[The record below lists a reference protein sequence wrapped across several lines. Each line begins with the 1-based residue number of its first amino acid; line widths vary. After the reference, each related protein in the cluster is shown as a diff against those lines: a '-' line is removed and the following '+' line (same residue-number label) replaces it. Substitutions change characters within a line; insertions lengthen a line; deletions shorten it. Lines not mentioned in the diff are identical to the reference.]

1 VTAVTQLDFLTAF
14 GSLTFKILSMKRKF
28 MSATFALALASVIVL
43 AQNKAKQD
51 EVEIEMMTY
60 PEIYSAIHDKG
71 KTTVLIYNGG
81 TEQRGPHAVLGG
93 HTLMAHAIAPM
104 IARQLGN
111 ALVAPVLPYST
122 NPAGGVESKWP
133 GSVGLSSELF
143 TKVNEAVVDS
153 MTKNGFKNIVL
164 MGDHGGGQD
173 ELKKVAAAM
182 DAKYGPQG
190 THVYFSG
197 AVYEQSR
204 REFADWLTSKHLPL
218 SNHAGISDTSMMLY
232 LQPVAEAWVRNI
244 YKTTVGDPVLAPG
257 QRADPKVPRVNNG
270 VTGDPRQS
278 TPEIGKLAVEIKVKD
293 AVAEIR
299 KLIAA
304 KTGSR

>member
-1 VTAVTQLDFLTAF
+1 
-14 GSLTFKILSMKRKF
+14 MRKLIV
-28 MSATFALALASVIVL
+28 AIFALALASAIAL
-43 AQNKAKQD
+43 AQRTPRQD

-60 PEIYSAIHDKG
+60 PEIHSAIHDHG

-93 HTLMAHAIAPM
+93 HTLMARAIAPM

-122 NPAGGVESKWP
+122 NPAGGVDPKWP
-133 GSVGLSSELF
+133 GSVALSPELF
-143 TKVNEAVVDS
+143 QKVNEAVVDG
-153 MTKNGFKNIVL
+153 MAKNGFTNIVL

-173 ELKKVAAAM
+173 ELKKLAGAM

-204 REFADWLTSKHLPL
+204 LELAGWLTSKHLPL
-218 SNHAGISDTSMMLY
+218 SNHAGISDTSIMLY
-232 LQPVAEAWVRNI
+232 LQPRPELWVRNI
-244 YKTTVGDPVLAPG
+244 YKTTVGDPVLPAG
-257 QRADPKVPRVNNG
+257 QRPDPNVPRINNG
-270 VTGDPRQS
+270 VTGDPRPS
-278 TPEIGKLAVEIKVKD
+278 TPEIGKLAVEMKANN

-299 KLIAA
+299 KLIEA
-304 KTGSR
+304 KTSVR